1 MIATLGCFKRMR
13 NQPTADPY
21 TLAIAPNLSM

>member
-1 MIATLGCFKRMR
+1 MIATLGCYRAML

-21 TLAIAPNLSM
+21 SLSIAPNLSM